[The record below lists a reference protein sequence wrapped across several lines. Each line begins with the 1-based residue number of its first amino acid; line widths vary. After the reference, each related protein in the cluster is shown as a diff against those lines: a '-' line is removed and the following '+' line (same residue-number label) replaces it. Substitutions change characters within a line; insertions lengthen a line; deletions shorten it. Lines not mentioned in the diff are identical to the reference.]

1 MSFTKNLD
9 KSQLETISLEAYNNA
24 IDDMV
29 MAGLIE
35 SRKQAMTNTELTK
48 LKEETI
54 QFVAK
59 NSMTRYESKGEQ
71 L

>member
-1 MSFTKNLD
+1 MALTKKLA
-9 KSQLETISLEAYNNA
+9 KSEIETIALEAYNNA

-35 SRKQAMTNTELTK
+35 SRKEAMTNDELKK

-59 NSMTRYESKGEQ
+59 NTMTRYESKGE
-71 L
+71 

>member
-1 MSFTKNLD
+1 MQLTKKLA
-9 KSQLETISLEAYNNA
+9 KSEIETIALEAYNNA

-35 SRKQAMTNTELTK
+35 SRKEAMTNDELKK

-59 NSMTRYESKGEQ
+59 NSMTRYESKGE
-71 L
+71 

>member
-1 MSFTKNLD
+1 MPLTKKLA
-9 KSQLETISLEAYNNA
+9 KSELETIALEAYNNA

-35 SRKQAMTNTELTK
+35 SRKEAMTNDELKK

-59 NSMTRYESKGEQ
+59 NSMTRYESKGE
-71 L
+71 